1 MTPKEKRINLTVAL
15 RSDLNR
21 MEHMNVSGNAWH
33 RERHNMHKHHI
44 KLENGSGEQRVEQ
57 QREPMN
63 EPVTMLEGHRRPAWW
78 RETEMR
84 CEDRLELR

>member
-1 MTPKEKRINLTVAL
+1 MAL
-15 RSDLNR
+15 RSDL
-21 MEHMNVSGNAWH
+21 MEHMNVSGNAWQ

-44 KLENGSGEQRVEQ
+44 TLETGSGEQRVEQ
-57 QREPMN
+57 QN

-84 CEDRLELR
+84 CEDRLEVR